1 VASAPRRKWVIPVTH
16 PDRGPTYV
24 ALELLARLDLPA
36 RPDEVAPARHWLT
49 KLLAADHA
57 AIVDDVVL
65 MACEAITNAIRH
77 SDSGRP
83 DGTGTVALVVLGAA
97 HVMRVEVIDAGSTS
111 SAPHVADESLDAVSG
126 RGLHLLDVLSGGR
139 WGSKVHD
146 AGRTVWFEVT
156 PDRTGG

>member
-1 VASAPRRKWVIPVTH
+1 VTH

-24 ALELLARLDLPA
+24 ALEPLARLDIPA

-83 DGTGTVALVVLGAA
+83 DGTVALVVLGAA
-97 HVMRVEVIDAGSTS
+97 NVMRVEVIDAGSKS
-111 SAPHVADESLDAVSG
+111 SAPHVTDEGLDAVSG
-126 RGLHLLDVLSGGR
+126 RGLHLLDVLSGGP
-139 WGSKVHD
+139 WGSQAHD
-146 AGRTVWFEVT
+146 TGRTVWFEVAL
-156 PDRTGG
+156 DRTGG

>member
-1 VASAPRRKWVIPVTH
+1 MIPVTH

-24 ALELLARLDLPA
+24 ALEPLARLDLPA

-77 SDSGRP
+77 SDSGRT
-83 DGTGTVALVVLGAA
+83 GGTVALVVLGAA
-97 HVMRVEVIDAGSTS
+97 HVMRVEVVDAGSKS
-111 SAPHVADESLDAVSG
+111 SAPHVADESLDALRG

-139 WGSKVHD
+139 WGSYVHD
-146 AGRTVWFEVT
+146 RGRTVWFEVLL
-156 PDRTGG
+156 DRTGG